1 MRLYVMHAVQNLFKR
16 VFRCVQTITRVS
28 IVLLKKYIDGEIIF
42 RQQLPRLMNFPVV
55 QTFR

>member
-28 IVLLKKYIDGEIIF
+28 IVRLKKYIDGEIIF

>member
-1 MRLYVMHAVQNLFKR
+1 MHAVQNLFKR
-16 VFRCVQTITRVS
+16 VFRCAQTITRVS